1 MRTLIAVIALTAA
14 TTGAHADVGAF
25 VGVTYAF
32 DGKSGPGIT
41 LQATSSRRED
51 HAIVAAGVSFHP
63 FAPGQK
69 FGIPVGVGYQLQNA
83 AVVAGYDVLLQS
95 ITLAGGYANTR
106 DEGRAAAPA
115 PAQVVTPAP
124 GPVAPV
130 APVTPPVVTPPVA
143 PVAPPVAPVA
153 PPVAPV
159 APPATPVAPPATPVA
174 PVLD

>member
-25 VGVTYAF
+25 VGVTYAV

-83 AVVAGYDVLLQS
+83 AVVAGYDLLLQS

-115 PAQVVTPAP
+115 PAQVVTP
-124 GPVAPV
+124 
-130 APVTPPVVTPPVA
+130 PVVPV
-143 PVAPPVAPVA
+143 P
-153 PPVAPV
+153 
-159 APPATPVAPPATPVA
+159 TPVPTPV
-174 PVLD
+174 PVPPEQQEF

>member
-1 MRTLIAVIALTAA
+1 MRTLIVAIALTAA

-69 FGIPVGVGYQLQNA
+69 FGIPVGVGYQFQNA

-95 ITLAGGYANTR
+95 ITLSGGYANTR

-115 PAQVVTPAP
+115 PAAP
-124 GPVAPV
+124 EE
-130 APVTPPVVTPPVA
+130 
-143 PVAPPVAPVA
+143 
-153 PPVAPV
+153 
-159 APPATPVAPPATPVA
+159 ATK
-174 PVLD
+174 

>member
-106 DEGRAAAPA
+106 DEGRAAAAA
-115 PAQVVTPAP
+115 PAQV
-124 GPVAPV
+124 
-130 APVTPPVVTPPVA
+130 VTPPVVTPPV
-143 PVAPPVAPVA
+143 VTPPVVT
-153 PPVAPV
+153 PPVVTPPV
-159 APPATPVAPPATPVA
+159 VTPPPLTVVTPPPAVPE
-174 PVLD
+174 LQESK